1 MATYVATKDS
11 IERKWLVID
20 AEGMV
25 LGRLATEVAKLL
37 RGKHKPTY
45 TPFLDTGDNVIV
57 INASKIVL
65 TGKKLDDKLYRHH
78 SGFPGGL
85 KEIDYRTLM
94 AKNPE
99 KALELAVKG
108 MLPKNS
114 LGRQMFR
121 KLHVYA
127 GPEHEQTALVPGKG
141 KITINGKDI
150 DDYFGLD
157 TLKLIVR
164 QPLAA
169 TQTED
174 KFDVIV
180 KAIGGGISGQA
191 GAIRHG
197 IARALVEADEESYK
211 AVLKESGFLTRDARM
226 KERKKPGLKKARKA
240 SQFSKR

>member
-127 GPEHEQTALVPGKG
+127 GPEHEQTGRQHRS
-141 KITINGKDI
+141 
-150 DDYFGLD
+150 
-157 TLKLIVR
+157 LKFTHSNR
-164 QPLAA
+164 R
-169 TQTED
+169 T
-174 KFDVIV
+174 K
-180 KAIGGGISGQA
+180 
-191 GAIRHG
+191 
-197 IARALVEADEESYK
+197 
-211 AVLKESGFLTRDARM
+211 
-226 KERKKPGLKKARKA
+226 
-240 SQFSKR
+240 

>member
-1 MATYVATKDS
+1 MGTYVATKDS

-25 LGRLATEVAKLL
+25 LGRCATEVAKLL

-57 INASKIVL
+57 INVDKLVL
-65 TGKKLDDKLYRHH
+65 TGKKLDDKKYRHH

-85 KEIDYRTLM
+85 KEVDYRTLM

-99 KALELAVKG
+99 KAFEIAVKG

-127 GPEHEQTALVPGKG
+127 GSDYEQTA
-141 KITINGKDI
+141 
-150 DDYFGLD
+150 
-157 TLKLIVR
+157 
-164 QPLAA
+164 Q
-169 TQTED
+169 
-174 KFDVIV
+174 
-180 KAIGGGISGQA
+180 
-191 GAIRHG
+191 
-197 IARALVEADEESYK
+197 
-211 AVLKESGFLTRDARM
+211 
-226 KERKKPGLKKARKA
+226 KPEVYT
-240 SQFSKR
+240 F

>member
-1 MATYVATKDS
+1 MGTYVATKDS

-25 LGRLATEVAKLL
+25 LGRLATEVAQLL

-57 INASKIVL
+57 INASKIIL

-78 SGFPGGL
+78 SGFPGGM

-99 KALELAVKG
+99 KAVELAVKG

-127 GPEHEQTALVPGKG
+127 GPEHEQ
-141 KITINGKDI
+141 
-150 DDYFGLD
+150 
-157 TLKLIVR
+157 
-164 QPLAA
+164 AA
-169 TQTED
+169 Q
-174 KFDVIV
+174 
-180 KAIGGGISGQA
+180 
-191 GAIRHG
+191 
-197 IARALVEADEESYK
+197 
-211 AVLKESGFLTRDARM
+211 
-226 KERKKPGLKKARKA
+226 KPEVHT
-240 SQFSKR
+240 F

>member
-127 GPEHEQTALVPGKG
+127 GPEHEQ
-141 KITINGKDI
+141 
-150 DDYFGLD
+150 
-157 TLKLIVR
+157 
-164 QPLAA
+164 AA
-169 TQTED
+169 Q
-174 KFDVIV
+174 
-180 KAIGGGISGQA
+180 
-191 GAIRHG
+191 
-197 IARALVEADEESYK
+197 
-211 AVLKESGFLTRDARM
+211 
-226 KERKKPGLKKARKA
+226 KPEVYT
-240 SQFSKR
+240 F

>member
-25 LGRLATEVAKLL
+25 LGRCATEVAKLL

-57 INASKIVL
+57 INASKVVL
-65 TGKKLDDKLYRHH
+65 TGKKLDDKIYRHH
-78 SGFPGGL
+78 SGFTGGM

-99 KALELAVKG
+99 KAVELAVKG

-127 GPEHEQTALVPGKG
+127 GPEHEQ
-141 KITINGKDI
+141 
-150 DDYFGLD
+150 
-157 TLKLIVR
+157 
-164 QPLAA
+164 AA
-169 TQTED
+169 Q
-174 KFDVIV
+174 
-180 KAIGGGISGQA
+180 
-191 GAIRHG
+191 
-197 IARALVEADEESYK
+197 
-211 AVLKESGFLTRDARM
+211 
-226 KERKKPGLKKARKA
+226 KPEVYT
-240 SQFSKR
+240 F

>member
-1 MATYVATKDS
+1 MGTYVATKDS

-57 INASKIVL
+57 INASKVVL
-65 TGKKLDDKLYRHH
+65 TGKKLDDKIYRHH
-78 SGFPGGL
+78 SGFPGGM

-94 AKNPE
+94 TKNPE
-99 KALELAVKG
+99 KAVELAVKG

-127 GPEHEQTALVPGKG
+127 GADFEQTAQKP
-141 KITINGKDI
+141 
-150 DDYFGLD
+150 
-157 TLKLIVR
+157 
-164 QPLAA
+164 
-169 TQTED
+169 
-174 KFDVIV
+174 
-180 KAIGGGISGQA
+180 
-191 GAIRHG
+191 
-197 IARALVEADEESYK
+197 EAYN
-211 AVLKESGFLTRDARM
+211 F
-226 KERKKPGLKKARKA
+226 
-240 SQFSKR
+240 

>member
-57 INASKIVL
+57 INASKVVL
-65 TGKKLDDKLYRHH
+65 TGKKLDEKKYRHH
-78 SGFPGGL
+78 SGFPGGM
-85 KEIDYRTLM
+85 KEIDYRSLM

-99 KALELAVKG
+99 KAVELAVKG

-127 GPEHEQTALVPGKG
+127 GPEHEQ
-141 KITINGKDI
+141 
-150 DDYFGLD
+150 
-157 TLKLIVR
+157 
-164 QPLAA
+164 AA
-169 TQTED
+169 Q
-174 KFDVIV
+174 
-180 KAIGGGISGQA
+180 
-191 GAIRHG
+191 
-197 IARALVEADEESYK
+197 
-211 AVLKESGFLTRDARM
+211 
-226 KERKKPGLKKARKA
+226 KPEVYT
-240 SQFSKR
+240 F

>member
-25 LGRLATEVAKLL
+25 LGCLATEVAKLL

-57 INASKIVL
+57 INASKVVL
-65 TGKKLDDKLYRHH
+65 TGKKLDDKIYRHH
-78 SGFPGGL
+78 SGFPGGM

-99 KALELAVKG
+99 KAVELAVKG

-127 GPEHEQTALVPGKG
+127 GPEHEQ
-141 KITINGKDI
+141 
-150 DDYFGLD
+150 
-157 TLKLIVR
+157 
-164 QPLAA
+164 AA
-169 TQTED
+169 Q
-174 KFDVIV
+174 
-180 KAIGGGISGQA
+180 
-191 GAIRHG
+191 
-197 IARALVEADEESYK
+197 
-211 AVLKESGFLTRDARM
+211 
-226 KERKKPGLKKARKA
+226 KPEVYT
-240 SQFSKR
+240 F

>member
-25 LGRLATEVAKLL
+25 LGRLATEVARLL

-45 TPFLDTGDNVIV
+45 TPFHDTGDNVIV
-57 INASKIVL
+57 INPSKVDL

-78 SGFPGGL
+78 SGFPGGM

-99 KALELAVKG
+99 KAVELAVKG

-127 GPEHEQTALVPGKG
+127 GPEHEQ
-141 KITINGKDI
+141 
-150 DDYFGLD
+150 
-157 TLKLIVR
+157 
-164 QPLAA
+164 AA
-169 TQTED
+169 Q
-174 KFDVIV
+174 
-180 KAIGGGISGQA
+180 
-191 GAIRHG
+191 
-197 IARALVEADEESYK
+197 
-211 AVLKESGFLTRDARM
+211 
-226 KERKKPGLKKARKA
+226 KPEVHT
-240 SQFSKR
+240 F

>member
-1 MATYVATKDS
+1 MGTYVATKDS

-57 INASKIVL
+57 INASKVIL
-65 TGKKLDDKLYRHH
+65 TGNKLDDKKYRHH

-85 KEIDYRTLM
+85 KEVDYRTLM

-99 KALELAVKG
+99 KAVELAVKG

-127 GPEHEQTALVPGKG
+127 GPEHEQ
-141 KITINGKDI
+141 
-150 DDYFGLD
+150 
-157 TLKLIVR
+157 
-164 QPLAA
+164 AA
-169 TQTED
+169 Q
-174 KFDVIV
+174 
-180 KAIGGGISGQA
+180 
-191 GAIRHG
+191 
-197 IARALVEADEESYK
+197 
-211 AVLKESGFLTRDARM
+211 
-226 KERKKPGLKKARKA
+226 KPEVHT
-240 SQFSKR
+240 F

>member
-57 INASKIVL
+57 INASKVVL

-85 KEIDYRTLM
+85 KEIDYRTLR

-99 KALELAVKG
+99 KAVELAVKG

-127 GPEHEQTALVPGKG
+127 GPEHEQ
-141 KITINGKDI
+141 
-150 DDYFGLD
+150 
-157 TLKLIVR
+157 
-164 QPLAA
+164 AA
-169 TQTED
+169 Q
-174 KFDVIV
+174 
-180 KAIGGGISGQA
+180 
-191 GAIRHG
+191 
-197 IARALVEADEESYK
+197 
-211 AVLKESGFLTRDARM
+211 
-226 KERKKPGLKKARKA
+226 KPEVHT
-240 SQFSKR
+240 F